1 MIVSRYIIITILII
15 CPIIVLLVG
24 VFKEIQA
31 CIIGGVIGLFGSI
44 FLSTGIMVHTSTTIP
59 APLPPSPPIREPR
72 NLSFE
77 VKNPLPV

>member
-31 CIIGGVIGLFGSI
+31 CIIGGVIALFGSI
-44 FLSTGIMVHTSTTIP
+44 FLSTGIMVHTSTTRP
-59 APLPPSPPIREPR
+59 TPLPTPQITEPR
-72 NLSFE
+72 HLSFE